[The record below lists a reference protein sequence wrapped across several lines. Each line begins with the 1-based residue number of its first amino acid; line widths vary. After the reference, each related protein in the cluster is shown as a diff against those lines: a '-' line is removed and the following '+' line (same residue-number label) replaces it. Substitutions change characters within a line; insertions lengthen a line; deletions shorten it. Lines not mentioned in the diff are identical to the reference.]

1 MMLLLKC
8 RKGQSL
14 EKVEKLCRTANADKK
29 FPTHINN
36 SHHTFATRKTALQ
49 FRCTC
54 ACLARSREKKSR
66 ESDSERTRDSG
77 FVASTGV
84 RQRLQFKP
92 SPEVPASAGRRATAR
107 LQQRG
112 RSSFESRSARAS
124 SDKRLCRWRA
134 GMTGRR
140 MCRSEQCI
148 RRSEQCWPPIT
159 RYKLFARPDWQMLR
173 DASGPAQAFVKIG
186 PFSPKFLAAQRVA
199 A

>member
-84 RQRLQFKP
+84 RQRLQFSNRHLRCP
-92 SPEVPASAGRRATAR
+92 PQQAAGRRPGCNSGVVHPSSLGQLAPPATNGFAVGAR
-107 LQQRG
+107 G
-112 RSSFESRSARAS
+112 
-124 SDKRLCRWRA
+124 
-134 GMTGRR
+134 
-140 MCRSEQCI
+140 
-148 RRSEQCWPPIT
+148 
-159 RYKLFARPDWQMLR
+159 
-173 DASGPAQAFVKIG
+173 
-186 PFSPKFLAAQRVA
+186 
-199 A
+199 